1 MAGMGEPRRRI
12 TGKTAMMA
20 MSAEVIQQ
28 RLLRGQEYANEEFK
42 NLENGLQDHDAP
54 LVDMVNVV
62 YQMDLEN
69 AEMESEVQQ
78 AKIRELKV
86 LEEGMANEAQQDQF
100 LQTKTIALSEVRKN
114 LKDWVPSMRS
124 EIESFE
130 TNQAVQRVSQRE
142 AGVLM
147 EEARAAGK
155 KVESIPA
162 MGVFTRKAG
171 SGKYKSRI
179 VACGNFMADR
189 ATEELYASGVDAT
202 QVRGLLRKA
211 SLEDWSAMTLDIKTA
226 FLLAPTSQDELIVV
240 RPPQILQE
248 AGLTAADEVWVV
260 TGAMYGLTTAPRD
273 WGIHRDAT
281 VKMMGW
287 TSKTESGREVKLG
300 FKQLGDANLWAV
312 AEIAGQ
318 GSDGNRRWGE
328 YFGFGA
334 FYVDD
339 MLVVGSKKITEEAA
353 AMVRSVWNT
362 SDPEWAE
369 KGGKP
374 MKFLGMEIQ
383 RLNDGTYYVHQGCYA
398 REILDRN
405 EVTTNKRLRES
416 AGRAQGSR
424 GG

>member
-1 MAGMGEPRRRI
+1 
-12 TGKTAMMA
+12 
-20 MSAEVIQQ
+20 
-28 RLLRGQEYANEEFK
+28 
-42 NLENGLQDHDAP
+42 
-54 LVDMVNVV
+54 
-62 YQMDLEN
+62 
-69 AEMESEVQQ
+69 
-78 AKIRELKV
+78 
-86 LEEGMANEAQQDQF
+86 
-100 LQTKTIALSEVRKN
+100 
-114 LKDWVPSMRS
+114 
-124 EIESFE
+124 
-130 TNQAVQRVSQRE
+130 
-142 AGVLM
+142 
-147 EEARAAGK
+147 
-155 KVESIPA
+155 
-162 MGVFTRKAG
+162 
-171 SGKYKSRI
+171 
-179 VACGNFMADR
+179 MADR

-202 QVRGLLRKA
+202 QVRALLRKA

-240 RPPQILQE
+240 RPPKILQE

-281 VKMMGW
+281 VKTMEW
-287 TSKTESGREVKLG
+287 TSKTQSGREVKLG

-339 MLVVGSKKITEEAA
+339 MLVVGSKKITQEAA

-369 KGGKP
+369 SGGKP
-374 MKFLGMEIQ
+374 VKFLGMEIQ

-405 EVTTNKRLRES
+405 EVTTTSAFVKVPDEREDPVKVHIAQVRKAQKLTGELLWLSGRTRPDIS
-416 AGRAQGSR
+416 AGVLKMSQKAMKDPTWTLELGMNILKYVNGTRDYGLHYPVGVVEDSDPDLMRKTPEVQEHHGGFGGCFLRAR
-424 GG
+424 RPA